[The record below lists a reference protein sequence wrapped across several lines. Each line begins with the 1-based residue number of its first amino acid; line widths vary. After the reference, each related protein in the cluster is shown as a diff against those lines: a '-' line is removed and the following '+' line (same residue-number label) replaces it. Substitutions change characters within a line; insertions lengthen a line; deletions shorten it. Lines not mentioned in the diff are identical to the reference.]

1 MQTRSSQNTQ
11 EDRTLEGRFLAQLYE
26 LAPFLDDMTYK
37 VGCDT
42 ALHVRNLRKSDAP
55 HKAKRK
61 EICFLK
67 RLQAA
72 VLKMAKV
79 VKEEEA
85 IREAISAK
93 YHLLIGEPSSHG
105 GSSNANSSDLIYR
118 ARGPR
123 RSGRGSF

>member
-61 EICFLK
+61 EMCFLK

-72 VLKMAKV
+72 VLRMAKV
-79 VKEEEA
+79 VKEKKA
-85 IREAISAK
+85 LREAIAKEIAKERSAACK
-93 YHLLIGEPSSHG
+93 IPPL
-105 GSSNANSSDLIYR
+105 DR
-118 ARGPR
+118 
-123 RSGRGSF
+123 